1 MTPAIHVLRYP
12 RSSPKRLG
20 SPRKPYPSGTILN
33 PETEANSVTHTK
45 HKVVIFLGP
54 PGAGKGTQAARLA
67 EEQQLTQISTGDIL
81 RDHVR
86 RDTELGQQVKPILD
100 AGQLVPDPILIAL
113 IRDKLAGMDNIR
125 VIFDGFPRT
134 YAQAEA
140 LDVLLE
146 ELGAPVNAVPLLEV
160 PDQVLIDR
168 IVERGRQAAARGEAV
183 RSDDNEETARKRQ
196 QVYREQTQPLI
207 DYYAGRGH
215 LYTVDGVG
223 SMDEVY
229 ERITSG
235 MKS

>member
-1 MTPAIHVLRYP
+1 MTHL
-12 RSSPKRLG
+12 
-20 SPRKPYPSGTILN
+20 
-33 PETEANSVTHTK
+33 K

-67 EEQQLTQISTGDIL
+67 KEQQLVQISTGDIL
-81 RDHVR
+81 RDHVA

-100 AGQLVPDPILIAL
+100 AGQLVPDHILIAL

-134 YAQAEA
+134 FAQAEA

-160 PDQVLIDR
+160 PDQILIDR
-168 IVERGRQAAARGEAV
+168 IVERGRQAAARGEKV

-223 SMDEVY
+223 SMDDVY
-229 ERITSG
+229 GRILAG
-235 MKS
+235 LKGQH